1 MCHYSKIGPKKCI
14 FINNHLSLDR
24 EKGQPSEESV
34 GDVDGDEKDLG
45 DDDDGGGDEIEGA
58 VGFDKG

>member
-1 MCHYSKIGPKKCI
+1 MGHSPNVDSTECL
-14 FINNHLSLDR
+14 FIASHLSLDQ

-34 GDVDGDEKDLG
+34 GDVDGDDKDLG
-45 DDDDGGGDEIEGA
+45 DDDDDGNEMEGA